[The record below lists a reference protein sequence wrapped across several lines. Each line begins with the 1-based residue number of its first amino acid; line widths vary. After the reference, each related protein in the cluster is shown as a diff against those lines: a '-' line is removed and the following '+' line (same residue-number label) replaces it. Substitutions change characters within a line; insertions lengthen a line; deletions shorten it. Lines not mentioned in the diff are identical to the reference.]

1 MLEKIKR
8 LFNQKHRQLAI
19 FMLAWLIWLIG
30 LPMLSVQATG
40 YYSDKNHKMEITRP
54 YYSTKEGRLII
65 DEPVRPFYSIQ
76 DRRKEKVYTTPAI
89 GDDYIESGK
98 RAGEVIPKDLGTGSR
113 QKNPI
118 NMLKRAGEE
127 LGNEPPKRTF
137 GAKDY
142 ERSEIEKEL
151 MRNKAERGDVD

>member
-1 MLEKIKR
+1 MMEIKR
-8 LFNQKHRQLAI
+8 LFHQMHRQLALI
-19 FMLAWLIWLIG
+19 ILTSFIWLIS
-30 LPMLSVQATG
+30 LPMLSAQAAG
-40 YYSDKNHKMEITRP
+40 YFSEKTHKVEITHP
-54 YYSTKEGRLII
+54 YYSTQDRRVAVN
-65 DEPVRPFYSIQ
+65 EPFRPFYSNQ
-76 DRRKEKVYTTPAI
+76 NRRKEKVYTTPEI

-127 LGNEPPKRTF
+127 LGNEPQKRTF
-137 GAKDY
+137 GTRDY

-151 MRNKAERGDVD
+151 MRNKSERGDFD